1 MILGDVIERNA
12 RCFGNHPAIL
22 FEGQTITHGQF
33 FARVRKLINALVTLG
48 CKKQDRLA
56 VLSRNCPEYLEADPA
71 EQAGIL
77 ADAQPAVFMYE
88 SEYAQRAEELRKHL
102 PAEVHFICFDSPA
115 SADLDYEAMLAGAS
129 DTEPAFRACEDDA
142 VLLIYTSGTTGVP
155 KGVMLGNEG
164 QLEQARTQALSHLA
178 AQTDRML
185 IVMPFYHI
193 GGNTSERSGTACHVR
208 TPCAHHDHDDAGG
221 AGKNAV

>member
-56 VLSRNCPEYLEADPA
+56 VLSRNCPEYLEVYGAASLGGFVGLGLNYRLSAA

-77 ADAQPAVFMYE
+77 ADAQPAV
-88 SEYAQRAEELRKHL
+88 HL
-102 PAEVHFICFDSPA
+102 
-115 SADLDYEAMLAGAS
+115 LA
-129 DTEPAFRACEDDA
+129 TVER
-142 VLLIYTSGTTGVP
+142 LL
-155 KGVMLGNEG
+155 
-164 QLEQARTQALSHLA
+164 
-178 AQTDRML
+178 
-185 IVMPFYHI
+185 
-193 GGNTSERSGTACHVR
+193 
-208 TPCAHHDHDDAGG
+208 
-221 AGKNAV
+221 